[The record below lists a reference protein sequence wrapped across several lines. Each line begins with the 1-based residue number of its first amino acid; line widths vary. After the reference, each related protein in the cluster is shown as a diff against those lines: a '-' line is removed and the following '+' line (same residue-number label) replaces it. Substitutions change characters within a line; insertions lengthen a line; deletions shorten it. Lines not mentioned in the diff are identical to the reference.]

1 MKIYAEKYG
10 DSSDSNSVD
19 VPPSCDVSSFF
30 SDSISDP
37 FDSDAASTLDHR
49 RFLGEK
55 VSEVQFFPW
64 GQDDVGEE
72 HDGEQ
77 SEYSLSDESYHS
89 SYSTDAE
96 IDDEEHGGEEHLK
109 KDSRIIKVNSTFEN
123 VIEFRRALAHYAI
136 TNEFAYFTEKSEPT
150 RVTARCVDLGCKWRI
165 HASLQQDGITFE
177 VKTLVEPHSCTRS
190 KKGANKVASQGWI
203 AGVLKDKL
211 KSDGDVS
218 PIVLQKWIMKNY
230 NVDVPYMRVFRGKE
244 QAYNDMY
251 GKWEDSFLQMN
262 DFKEELL
269 KRNPGSVVEV
279 DYEIKGD
286 KKLFLRFFISLAACL
301 KGFLDGCRPYIAL
314 DACHLKGKFNGVLV
328 AATSVDGNNSI
339 FPVAYGVLESEN
351 KNSWIWFLELLKKA
365 IGAPN
370 GLVISSDMQKGL
382 EVAITQVYPASEHR
396 ECVRHLYSNFKRHFR
411 GEFFS
416 KSLWRAAG
424 TYSITEH
431 ENVLN
436 DIAEACQDARTYL
449 DENHKRIWSRCKFG
463 TTAKCDYMTNNV
475 SEAFNSW
482 IGDARYKPVI
492 DLLDCIR
499 EKIMIRLDKK
509 RRLLKTWKGTLVPR
523 TKRYL
528 NKISKNLGIYEVCR
542 SGENR
547 AEVKYMDRRWDVS
560 LDDKTCTCRVWQVR
574 GVPCIHATA
583 FITFTRDENWDNFVD
598 SYFTIEKFKLAYA
611 LEVAPMPA
619 RDQWVHMDIGE
630 KIYPPAIK
638 RPPGRPRKNRIKPN
652 DEPKKR
658 QKCGRCGEYGHR
670 QKTCKNAASQDEE
683 STSKGGRE
691 NN

>member
-1 MKIYAEKYG
+1 MLNMYHVDKESTVYVMKNTNVET
-10 DSSDSNSVD
+10 SSMQQ
-19 VPPSCDVSSFF
+19 
-30 SDSISDP
+30 
-37 FDSDAASTLDHR
+37 R
-49 RFLGEK
+49 
-55 VSEVQFFPW
+55 
-64 GQDDVGEE
+64 GQDDVLLVHGGEE
-72 HDGEQ
+72 

-89 SYSTDAE
+89 SYSTDVE
-96 IDDEEHGGEEHLK
+96 IDGEEHGGDEHYK
-109 KDSRIIKVNSTFEN
+109 KDSRTIKVNSTFEN
-123 VIEFRRALAHYAI
+123 VIEFRRALVHYAI

-165 HASLQQDGITFE
+165 HASIQQDGITFE
-177 VKTLVEPHSCTRS
+177 VKTLVEPHSCTES

-203 AGVLKDKL
+203 ASVLKDKL

-262 DFKEELL
+262 EFKEELL
-269 KRNPGSVVEV
+269 RRNPGSVVE
-279 DYEIKGD
+279 
-286 KKLFLRFFISLAACL
+286 
-301 KGFLDGCRPYIAL
+301 
-314 DACHLKGKFNGVLV
+314 
-328 AATSVDGNNSI
+328 
-339 FPVAYGVLESEN
+339 
-351 KNSWIWFLELLKKA
+351 
-365 IGAPN
+365 
-370 GLVISSDMQKGL
+370 
-382 EVAITQVYPASEHR
+382 
-396 ECVRHLYSNFKRHFR
+396 
-411 GEFFS
+411 
-416 KSLWRAAG
+416 RAAG

-431 ENVLN
+431 EKVLN
-436 DIAEACQDARTYL
+436 DIDEACQDVRTYL
-449 DENHKRIWSRCKFG
+449 DENHKSIWSRCKFG
-463 TTAKCDYMTNNV
+463 IMATYDYMTNNV
-475 SEAFNSW
+475 LEAFNSW

-560 LDDKTCTCRVWQVR
+560 LDDKTCTCGVWQVR

-583 FITFTRDENWDNFVD
+583 FITFTMDENWDNFVD

-611 LEVAPMPA
+611 LEVSPMPA

-638 RPPGRPRKNRIKPN
+638 RPPGRLRKNRIKPN

-683 STSKGGRE
+683 STSKRRRE